1 MKIKILDDMLAK
13 GYIDEE
19 EYREKLNDETFSEYD
34 AMEFRRIAE
43 AYAEADNENYMGND
57 FRRKYAKLLEDGNV
71 TVGEALSDEKYRRF
85 WIDLC
90 KEIEKGLSKN
100 ITDEFLEM
108 CKRLGICDL

>member
-1 MKIKILDDMLAK
+1 MNKKIEILDDMLAK
-13 GYIDEE
+13 GYISQE
-19 EYREKLNDETFSEYD
+19 EYREKLNDETFSENDSATYHH
-34 AMEFRRIAE
+34 I
-43 AYAEADNENYMGND
+43 AEADNGNYIGND

-108 CKRLGICDL
+108 CKRLGI